1 MNYSIGQ
8 IAKRIGCN
16 VQTIRYYEQIG
27 LITPASRT
35 EGRQRRYGQTDLD
48 RLTFIRHARELGFSL
63 ESIRTLLRLSRHK
76 DEPCDQADAL
86 ARDQLQQ
93 VRSRIARLQALEE
106 ELSSMVEHCDCNVV
120 ANCRVI
126 EVLSNHA
133 LCQHESHDETTQ
145 NSIKQ

>member
-27 LITPASRT
+27 LIAPANRT
-35 EGRQRRYGQTDLD
+35 EGQQRRYGQADLE

-63 ESIRTLLRLSRHK
+63 ESIRTLLKLSRHK
-76 DEPCDQADAL
+76 DEPCNQADTL

-106 ELSSMVEHCDCNVV
+106 ELSSMVEQCECDVV

-133 LCQHESHDETTQ
+133 LCQHESHEETLE
-145 NSIKQ
+145 NPMD